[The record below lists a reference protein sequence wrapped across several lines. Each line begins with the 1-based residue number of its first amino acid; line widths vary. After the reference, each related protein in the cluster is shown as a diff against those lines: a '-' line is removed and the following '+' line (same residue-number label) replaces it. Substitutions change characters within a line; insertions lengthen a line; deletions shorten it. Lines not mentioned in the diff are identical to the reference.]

1 MSSRRKVMTKKYHQ
15 DKTYHTYPGLNFCMH
30 ADAAW
35 GGYICTMLD
44 RKKESTGG
52 SIMRRGSHYRKV
64 TDKEYVFTSPLN
76 DHSKVCVI
84 SVLVTLSTILSH
96 HR

>member
-1 MSSRRKVMTKKYHQ
+1 
-15 DKTYHTYPGLNFCMH
+15 MH

-44 RKKESTGG
+44 RKDKTIQGRIGG

-76 DHSKVCVI
+76 EHSKVTLHIVSNQWKVI
-84 SVLVTLSTILSH
+84 IS
-96 HR
+96 R